1 MNTPVKIL
9 IVEDEMIIAANIS
22 LQLTMLGYE
31 VVGIVPRAE
40 DALTCVKQDQP
51 DIVLMDIN
59 LKGELD
65 GIETV
70 KLIKEIQDVAVI
82 YLTANADEVHFNRA
96 KSTHPHAFISKP
108 FKKLDLQR
116 AIELTVDRLQQ
127 EKIETVEDHSSKSE
141 TSPFMLSDC
150 IFVRHNEKMVKVD
163 IQNIL
168 YIEAERNYCRIY
180 SKGKE
185 YLLVMTLKD
194 MDEKL
199 PNKHFL
205 RVHRSFIVN
214 LSQIDEIATSHIVIA
229 KKAIPVSKSLKEEL
243 LKRLQTI

>member
-1 MNTPVKIL
+1 MNNPVKIL

-22 LQLTMLGYE
+22 LQLTTIGYE
-31 VVGIVPRAE
+31 VIGIVPRAE
-40 DALTCVKQDQP
+40 DALTCVKADQP

-59 LKGELD
+59 LKGDLD
-65 GIETV
+65 GIDTV
-70 KLIKEIQDVAVI
+70 KLIKKTHDVAVI
-82 YLTANADEVHFNRA
+82 YLTANADEAHFNRA
-96 KSTHPHAFISKP
+96 KSTHPYAFISKP

-116 AIELTVDRLQQ
+116 AIELTVNRLQQ
-127 EKIETVEDHSSKSE
+127 EKNNEIETTAVEPKSP
-141 TSPFMLSDC
+141 PFMLSNC
-150 IFVRHNEKMVKVD
+150 IFVRHHEKMVKVD
-163 IQNIL
+163 IKDIL

-180 SKGKE
+180 SKDRE

-199 PNKHFL
+199 PSKHFL